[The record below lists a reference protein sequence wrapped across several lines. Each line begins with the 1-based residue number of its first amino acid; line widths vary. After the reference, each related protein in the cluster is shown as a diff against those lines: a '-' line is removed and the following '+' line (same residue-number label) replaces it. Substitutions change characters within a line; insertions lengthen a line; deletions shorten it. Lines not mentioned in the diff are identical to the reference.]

1 MTLRRACWW
10 ASLALCTSGWLLLLT
25 SYTELPSW
33 IGAALFAGAALA
45 AIAASWR
52 TIDAAPPPRH
62 RWIVVL
68 LAVAAAAAGFYAPWG
83 MRAALILFVTGAL
96 GSAFATAH
104 RTVHRVARGLLAV
117 GAITVA
123 QGALVG
129 LYATLFGHLHASQ
142 FVSFF
147 DVWLLRALGR
157 SVSVVGRTLHVSTA
171 SGMLA
176 IVPSWDQVGL
186 ALGLLAWS
194 GTCIAVLFSDGIE
207 RRLRAAAKGTVVV
220 AAYLL
225 VRHVLLVLVSLETGS
240 PRLFWNPVVLCV
252 SVLPLVV
259 LLARF
264 SGLRPNRVGAGL
276 GAALFSPPRTAALAG
291 TSAFAATLFVLAAL
305 YLIPAGRAN
314 DGTVLFD
321 EAHGEW
327 ESTLAGIDT
336 ETYGMATT
344 YNYTSLYDW
353 LSYYYPVGRL
363 VEPVD
368 ESSLD
373 GCAVLVLKTPSAPYS
388 KEEIAAIDAFVRG
401 GGGLFVIGDHTNVF
415 GTTTVLNPVLARF
428 GLALNYDSTYH
439 LGSGSFTTYVPSAPC
454 FDPIMQHVTAFD
466 FLTSCSVRAPLSA
479 YRSIA
484 DDRILSNQADYATRD
499 FFPKQRYNL
508 ASEFGRF
515 VQAAAVAH
523 GAGRVVVFT
532 DSTCFSNFSVFM
544 DGYPSFLL
552 GTFAFLSRENPRVPW
567 RVLFA
572 AGAGMAIVGLA
583 WVTWRRRGVHS
594 LVAIAC
600 GVALGWTAFT
610 GAAYFVHRQAYPL
623 PNPADGVPFVY
634 FDAAHSDIDIEPQ
647 PASAEEYDSSRQ
659 FDTFFV
665 WTQRVAKI
673 PQLVDAEDRDAV
685 LPGRPYVIIDPRAE
699 IDPDFSDWIRGYV
712 AAGGTMLL
720 LDRCGR
726 DPRGSERLL
735 EAFDLTVAGPCGGD
749 RTVEE
754 GLVTAHEISPSLTV
768 YTSVVRFGE
777 GRVVLVSDS
786 SPFSNL
792 SLGGAFTVPSPI
804 RQALYDVIFW
814 LFQEAIEGP
823 LDAEAAGS

>member
-1 MTLRRACWW
+1 MTLRRASWW
-10 ASLALCTSGWLLLLT
+10 ISLALCTCGWLLLLT
-25 SYTELPSW
+25 FYTELPPW
-33 IGAALFAGAALA
+33 IGAAFFAGAALA
-45 AIAASWR
+45 AIGASWG
-52 TIDAAPPPRH
+52 TVDAAAPRRH
-62 RWIVVL
+62 RWTVGL
-68 LAVAAAAAGFYAPWG
+68 LAGAAAAVGLYTPWG
-83 MRAALILFVTGAL
+83 MRVALALFVAGAL
-96 GSAFATAH
+96 GTAFVTAH
-104 RTVHRVARGLLAV
+104 RTVRRVARGLLSV
-117 GAITVA
+117 GTVA
-123 QGALVG
+123 LVQGALVG
-129 LYATLFGHLHASQ
+129 LYATLFGHVHASRL
-142 FVSFF
+142 VSFF

-157 SVSVVGRTLHVSTA
+157 SVTVVGQTVHVSTA

-176 IVPSWDQVGL
+176 IVPSWDQFGL
-186 ALGLLAWS
+186 ALGLLAWC
-194 GTCIAVLFSDGIE
+194 GTSVFALFSDGVE
-207 RRLRAAAKGTVVV
+207 RRLRAVAKGTVVV
-220 AAYLL
+220 VAYLL
-225 VRHVLLVLVSLETGS
+225 VRHVLLVLFSLETGS
-240 PRLFWNPVVLCV
+240 PRLFWNPVVLCL
-252 SVLPLVV
+252 SVLPLIV

-264 SGLRPNRVGAGL
+264 SGLPPGRVGAGL
-276 GAALFSPPRTAALAG
+276 EAVLFSPPRTAALAG

-305 YLIPAGRAN
+305 YLVPAGRAN
-314 DGTVLFD
+314 EGTVLFD

-336 ETYGMATT
+336 ETYGLATT

-363 VEPVD
+363 VEPID
-368 ESSLD
+368 ERTLD
-373 GCAVLVLKTPSAPYS
+373 GCAVLVLKTPSSPYAE
-388 KEEIAAIDAFVRG
+388 EEIAAIEAFVQD

-428 GLALNYDSTYH
+428 GIALNYDSTYR
-439 LGSGSFTTYVPSAPC
+439 LGSGSFTTYVPAALC
-454 FDPIMQHVTAFD
+454 FDPIMQHVKAFD
-466 FLTSCSVRAPLSA
+466 FLTSCSVRVPLSA
-479 YRSIA
+479 YRTIA

-515 VQAAAVAH
+515 VQTAAVPH

-552 GTFAFLSRENPRVPW
+552 GTFAFLARENPQVPW

-572 AGAGMAIVGLA
+572 AGAGVALAGLA
-583 WVTWRRRGVHS
+583 LLTWRRRGVHS

-600 GVALGWTAFT
+600 GVALGWTAIA
-610 GAAYFVHRQAYPL
+610 GAACLLHRQAYPL
-623 PNPADGVPFVY
+623 PEPKADVPFVY
-634 FDAAHSDIDIEPQ
+634 FDAEHSDIDIEPQ

-665 WTQRVAKI
+665 WTQRIAKI
-673 PQLVDAEDRDAV
+673 PQLVDAGERDAV
-685 LPGRPYVIIDPRAE
+685 LPGRAYVIIDPRAE
-699 IDPDFSDWIRGYV
+699 IDPGFSGWIRDHV
-712 AAGGTMLL
+712 AAGGAMIL

-726 DPRGSERLL
+726 DPSGAERLL
-735 EAFDLTVAGPCGGD
+735 EAFELTAGPCGSD
-749 RTVEE
+749 RTIE
-754 GLVTAHEISPSLTV
+754 GGFVAAYEISPSLTV
-768 YTSVVRFGE
+768 SVSVVPFEE

-814 LFQEAIEGP
+814 LFRDAIEQP
-823 LDAEAAGS
+823 LDAAATGP